1 MPRARPSSPDPPLS
15 HARALLRWDDEG
27 GALSEGPQKRA
38 GSTAPEQRHAPRLN
52 DAELVPYRVQLI
64 ALENLLAALL
74 AERPARQAE
83 IALAMA
89 ACVSPKP
96 GLMDHPLILHA
107 ASRLID
113 GVERSSRARPDRA
126 AGPSPADGGG
136 PDG

>member
-1 MPRARPSSPDPPLS
+1 MTKRPSSPDPPLS

-27 GALSEGPQKRA
+27 GALCEGPQKRA
-38 GSTAPEQRHAPRLN
+38 GSSEARLRHAPRLD
-52 DAELVPYRVQLI
+52 DAELAQLRVQVT

-74 AERPARQAE
+74 ADRPARQAE

-89 ACVSPKP
+89 ACFSPKP

-113 GVERSSRARPDRA
+113 RVARSSYVGPDRA
-126 AGPSPADGGG
+126 AAPSPADGH
-136 PDG
+136 DG